1 MNGYESFHASS
12 HSPTYRSLMKNPS
25 DSRLASSLTLWR
37 ALLIF
42 CFALLPLRAA
52 QFGIFDYSI
61 TGTES
66 TAEVTINGLTTDYGG
81 PNSTT
86 SGPLVIPAI
95 IADLPVTTIASDAFS
110 NRIGFTS
117 VVFPA
122 RILRINKG
130 AFGSCSGLTSVSLP
144 TDLTFLGDEAFF
156 NCTGLTS
163 ASLPASLTYF
173 GVGVFQYCTGL
184 QSINTIS
191 GSLYFESSEGVLYN
205 KSRTLLVC
213 YPTGKSGEFTCPS
226 GVVSI
231 REKAFS
237 GCMGLTS
244 VFLPAGLTSIE
255 SGAFSNCRALSSVS
269 LPTTL
274 TSIGNYT
281 FGACWSLASVIL
293 PNSITSIDYGAFAG
307 CGLTN
312 VSLPVGLTNLGAAAF
327 YSCGALETVAFS
339 QGCNSIGEEA
349 FYGCKKLVNIALPA
363 NLTTIG
369 PRAFQRCEGL
379 TRVSFPAGLTSIG
392 AEAFAQCTG
401 LLKAILPSSLTSLGA
416 SSFSDCT
423 GLKEVFFPEGFTSL
437 AGQVFYNCMGL
448 THITFPDSIRFYGY
462 SAFMGCSGLMSV
474 VFRGDYPLL
483 GNNFDSNSQVTV
495 YYLSGKISWERWPI
509 LFGRDTIMINEATQP
524 AAIWLLE
531 HGQTYNA
538 SLSSDANSDGVSL
551 LMAYALD
558 LDPRLNLAS
567 RLPKPT
573 LQANTMGLT
582 FHATSPGLTYRVE
595 ASSDLA
601 QWSAAG
607 VTQSVPGADGMSTAT
622 IPRGGP
628 NRFLRLAVVR

>member
-1 MNGYESFHASS
+1 MIRGETFNASS

-37 ALLIF
+37 ALLLF
-42 CFALLPLRAA
+42 FFALLPLRAD

-66 TAEVTINGLTTDYGG
+66 AAEVTINGLTTDYGG

-95 IADLPVTTIASDAFS
+95 IADLPVTTIASNAFS

-122 RILRINKG
+122 SLLRINKG

-144 TDLTFLGDEAFF
+144 TDLTFLGDEAFLY
-156 NCTGLTS
+156 CTGLTS

-213 YPTGKSGEFTCPS
+213 YPTGKSGPFTCPS

-231 REKAFS
+231 RETAFS

-244 VFLPAGLTSIE
+244 VFLPAGLTSIG
-255 SGAFSNCRALSSVS
+255 SGAFSSCGALSSVS

-274 TSIGNYT
+274 TSIGNNT
-281 FGACWSLASVIL
+281 FGNCRSLASVIF

-312 VSLPVGLTNLGAAAF
+312 VSLPEGLTYLGAAAF

-339 QGCNSIGEEA
+339 QGCNSIGEDT
-349 FYGCKKLVNIALPA
+349 FYGCEKLVNITLPA

-369 PRAFQRCEGL
+369 PG
-379 TRVSFPAGLTSIG
+379 
-392 AEAFAQCTG
+392 
-401 LLKAILPSSLTSLGA
+401 
-416 SSFSDCT
+416 
-423 GLKEVFFPEGFTSL
+423 
-437 AGQVFYNCMGL
+437 
-448 THITFPDSIRFYGY
+448 H
-462 SAFMGCSGLMSV
+462 
-474 VFRGDYPLL
+474 
-483 GNNFDSNSQVTV
+483 SN
-495 YYLSGKISWERWPI
+495 
-509 LFGRDTIMINEATQP
+509 
-524 AAIWLLE
+524 
-531 HGQTYNA
+531 
-538 SLSSDANSDGVSL
+538 
-551 LMAYALD
+551 
-558 LDPRLNLAS
+558 
-567 RLPKPT
+567 
-573 LQANTMGLT
+573 
-582 FHATSPGLTYRVE
+582 
-595 ASSDLA
+595 
-601 QWSAAG
+601 
-607 VTQSVPGADGMSTAT
+607 
-622 IPRGGP
+622 
-628 NRFLRLAVVR
+628 AVKD